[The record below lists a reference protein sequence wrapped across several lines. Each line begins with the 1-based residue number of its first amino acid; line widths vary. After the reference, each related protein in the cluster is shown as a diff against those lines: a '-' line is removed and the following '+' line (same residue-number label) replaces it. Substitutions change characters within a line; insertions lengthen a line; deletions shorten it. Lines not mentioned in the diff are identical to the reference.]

1 MQYIHQT
8 LMALEA
14 GPAQRFGRLTMV
26 PLMAPGE
33 SVAANEPDYLTLPD
47 ALAREQAR
55 VTEVSEQGQV
65 PELAFENLARDR
77 DVLLLD
83 GEELIGAKQNRI
95 LNLTILVPAGARV
108 KIPVSCVEQG
118 RWSRVS
124 EAFRASERALFA
136 DARAAKMRQ
145 VNHSLRTSGLRQAD
159 QRDVWRRVAEK
170 AEALEVDS
178 VTGAMHDVFES
189 REAEL
194 RRYAEA
200 FHALPRQVGAVFI
213 VDEGD
218 GRRAGPGAGAAPLA
232 GLEVFDAAATFAR
245 TLPKLVGTFALEA
258 LVHRGGV
265 AVAPA
270 SMEAEARQAAH
281 AANVAAQL
289 VADVARA
296 VPDRFK
302 AIGEG
307 EDLRITRP
315 DLVGGGLAARGRL
328 VHLAAYR
335 HAIRAEVGRGP
346 VH

>member
-1 MQYIHQT
+1 MQHIHHA

-33 SVAANEPDYLTLPD
+33 AAAANEPDYLTLPD

-83 GEELIGAKQNRI
+83 GEELVGAKQNRI
-95 LNLTILVPAGARV
+95 LNLTILVAAGARV

-118 RWSRVS
+118 RWSRMS
-124 EAFRASERALFA
+124 EAFRTSDRALFA

-145 VNHSLRTSGLRQAD
+145 VNHSLRTRGSRQAD
-159 QRDVWRRVAEK
+159 QGDVWRRVAEK
-170 AEALEVDS
+170 AEALNVES
-178 VTGAMHDVFES
+178 RTGAMNDVFES
-189 REAEL
+189 RDGEL
-194 RRYAEA
+194 QQYARA

-213 VDEGD
+213 VDEG
-218 GRRAGPGAGAAPLA
+218 GGLRPGAPPLA
-232 GLEVFDAAATFAR
+232 GLELFDAAPTFAR

-258 LVHRGGV
+258 LVRGGGI

-270 SMEAEARQAAH
+270 SAGDETRQAAYAGH
-281 AANVAAQL
+281 LAAQL

-302 AIGEG
+302 ALGEG

-315 DLVGGGLAARGRL
+315 DLVGGGLVARGRL